1 VTGVDDGEPCVV
13 RAPGGVVRARDVV
26 VATHLPILDR
36 GLFFAK
42 AHPHRSYA
50 IAAPID
56 PASAPDGMFINVGRP
71 TRSIRTMRDGARL
84 YLNVGGE
91 GQGPAVD
98 DLERRSLPADAR

>member
-1 VTGVDDGEPCVV
+1 
-13 RAPGGVVRARDVV
+13 
-26 VATHLPILDR
+26 
-36 GLFFAK
+36 
-42 AHPHRSYA
+42 
-50 IAAPID
+50 
-56 PASAPDGMFINVGRP
+56 MFINVGRP